1 MDGASKLWKAILNY
15 YEDKGLDNKPGQI
28 NSIIYY
34 TDSRYYNGK
43 SIGHLMDSNAL
54 PGKVETLRATPGF
67 MNYWVDLGVC
77 KNREPMRHAEIM
89 ENMRIR

>member
-1 MDGASKLWKAILNY
+1 
-15 YEDKGLDNKPGQI
+15 
-28 NSIIYY
+28 
-34 TDSRYYNGK
+34 
-43 SIGHLMDSNAL
+43 MDSNAL